1 MKKVKE
7 GLDCV
12 TMTHAIQ
19 EQLAKEMK
27 GMTAKER
34 LRYIKRQVQQ
44 SPFADEIRGSIS
56 LTLAQRAMIEI
67 AIGRCLLGIYGEDAP
82 NVTAGQELG
91 QPQRIK

>member
-1 MKKVKE
+1 MKKVKK

-19 EQLAKEMK
+19 EQLAKEMR

-44 SPFADEIRGSIS
+44 SPFADKMQCSGPGIQESGSES
-56 LTLAQRAMIEI
+56 
-67 AIGRCLLGIYGEDAP
+67 
-82 NVTAGQELG
+82 
-91 QPQRIK
+91 

>member
-1 MKKVKE
+1 MKKVKK

-12 TMTHAIQ
+12 AMTHAIQ

-44 SPFADEIRGSIS
+44 SPFAEPMR
-56 LTLAQRAMIEI
+56 E
-67 AIGRCLLGIYGEDAP
+67 GIP
-82 NVTAGQELG
+82 RPVLRQ
-91 QPQRIK
+91 K